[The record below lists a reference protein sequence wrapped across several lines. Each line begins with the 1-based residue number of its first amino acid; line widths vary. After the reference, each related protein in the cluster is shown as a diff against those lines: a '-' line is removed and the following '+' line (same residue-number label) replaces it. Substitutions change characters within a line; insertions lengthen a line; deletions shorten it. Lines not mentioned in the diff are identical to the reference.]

1 MNDIENDKKE
11 MKYFSIKELTKSE
24 TATKKG
30 IDNTPN
36 AAQVKNLEALIDN
49 LLDPIREQWGAAI
62 YVTSGFRSVAL
73 NKAVGGVANSHH
85 LGGYAADLT
94 VKSQAGNKALFEM
107 IRCSNLRWTQLISE
121 KTTAHGCG
129 WVHISYVPSNLKNQ
143 VLRK

>member
-1 MNDIENDKKE
+1 MNDMENDKKE

-62 YVTSGFRSVAL
+62 YVTSGFRSVVL
-73 NKAVGGVANSHH
+73 NKSVGGVSNSHH

-121 KTTAHGCG
+121 KTTSQGCG

-143 VLRK
+143 VLKK

>member
-1 MNDIENDKKE
+1 

-36 AAQVKNLEALIDN
+36 AAQLKNLEALIDN

-107 IRCSNLRWTQLISE
+107 IRCSKLRWTQLISE

-143 VLRK
+143 VLKK

>member
-1 MNDIENDKKE
+1 

-36 AAQVKNLEALIDN
+36 AEQVKNLEALIN
-49 LLDPIREQWGAAI
+49 KLLDPIREQWGASI

-73 NKAVGGVANSHH
+73 NKAVGGVSNSHH

-94 VKSQAGNKALFEM
+94 VKSQAGNKALFGM
-107 IRCSNLRWTQLISE
+107 IRRSKLKWTQLISE
-121 KTTAHGCG
+121 KTTAQGCG
-129 WVHISYVPSNLKNQ
+129 WVHISYVPNNLKNQ
-143 VLRK
+143 VLWK

>member
-1 MNDIENDKKE
+1 

-36 AAQVKNLEALIDN
+36 TGQVKNLEALIDN

-107 IRCSNLRWTQLISE
+107 IRCSDLRWTQLISE

>member
-1 MNDIENDKKE
+1 

-36 AAQVKNLEALIDN
+36 AEQTKNMETLINN

-62 YVTSGFRSVAL
+62 YVTSGFRSAAL
-73 NKAVGGVANSHH
+73 NKAVGGVSNSHH
-85 LGGYAADLT
+85 LFGCAADLS
-94 VKSQAGNKALFEM
+94 VKSVVGNKALFDM
-107 IRCSNLRWTQLISE
+107 IRRSKLKWTQLISE
-121 KTTAHGCG
+121 KNTPQGCG

-143 VLRK
+143 VLWK

>member
-1 MNDIENDKKE
+1 

-36 AAQVKNLEALIDN
+36 AGQVKNLEALIDN

-73 NKAVGGVANSHH
+73 NKAVGGVPNSHH

-94 VKSQAGNKALFEM
+94 VKSQAGNKALFDM
-107 IRCSNLRWTQLISE
+107 TRRSNLRWTQLISE
-121 KTTAHGCG
+121 KTTSQGCG

-143 VLRK
+143 VLKK

>member
-1 MNDIENDKKE
+1 MNDMENDKKE

-36 AAQVKNLEALIDN
+36 AGQVKNLEALIDN

-62 YVTSGFRSVAL
+62 YVTSGFRSIAL

>member
-1 MNDIENDKKE
+1 

-24 TATKKG
+24 IATKKG

-62 YVTSGFRSVAL
+62 YVTSGFRSYSL

-121 KTTAHGCG
+121 KNTAHGCG

>member
-1 MNDIENDKKE
+1 

-62 YVTSGFRSVAL
+62 YVTSGFRSYSL
-73 NKAVGGVANSHH
+73 NKAVGGVSNSHH

-121 KTTAHGCG
+121 KTTPQGCG